1 MAHASLDVVDKPAFA
16 VDDHDR
22 NALACD
28 VASILKDAATRHD
41 VLAHALGLDPAL
53 AHLDCADGCQ
63 SFLQH
68 FVFGKVGL
76 GVAFFLACNGLE
88 NANGLSLFLDLVVLG
103 HIDHIWCAPVEFV
116 LVDDLWPAC
125 WVITPCVFVGLLRH
139 RCDNKAELGIGLV
152 LAFGT
157 KVEEHRAVS
166 IEDWLDANAL
176 AVVLWVFLVFVDG
189 AQAPGTD
196 ATTDR
201 FLEGV
206 VVGFIGHRC
215 LLVCSVEA
223 IADLG
228 QFVVLSAIFGNKVD
242 RDAVVAIF
250 VDHSDHGQHDLVD
263 LELGFVLVLV
273 PEWAFPLAAC

>member
-22 NALACD
+22 DALACD
-28 VASILKDAATRHD
+28 VACVFEHLATGHD
-41 VLAHALGLDPAL
+41 VLVHALGLDPAL
-53 AHLDCADGCQ
+53 AHFDCADGCQ
-63 SFLQH
+63 SFLKH

-76 GVAFFLACNGLE
+76 GVAFFLACDGLKY
-88 NANGLSLFLDLVVLG
+88 ADGLSLFLDLVVLG
-103 HIDHIWCAPVEFV
+103 HIDHIGCAPVKFV
-116 LVDDLWPAC
+116 LVDDLWPVGR
-125 WVITPCVFVGLLRH
+125 VITPCVFVCLARH
-139 RCDNKAELGIGLV
+139 RCDDKAELGIGFV

-157 KVEEHRAVS
+157 KVEEHRAVG
-166 IEDWLDANAL
+166 IEDRLDADAL
-176 AVVLWVFLVFVDG
+176 AIVLWVFLVFVDG
-189 AQAPGTD
+189 AQAPCTN

-215 LLVCSVEA
+215 LLVGSVEA

-228 QFVVLSAIFGNKVD
+228 QLVILSTIFGDEVH
-242 RDAVVAIF
+242 RDAVVSIF

-263 LELGFVLVLV
+263 LELGLVLVLV